1 LDKAIWSMTSTI
13 EDIHKTLE
21 YAHSHGNAR
30 RLLVAG
36 FFALAMGTLVVISS
50 EGWKTDSK
58 AMLLGTVAVAGA
70 IAALAYAVH
79 TLRQPS
85 RPNIVLSP
93 DGVLCLDVSDKP
105 IPWHEIL
112 DVGRA
117 DLSRSGVHFYTKVT
131 ELQVSRSFFE
141 SLELGTTPD
150 YLIAVK
156 GSRSNGNRDVVY
168 VAYHQWL
175 PRDEFHEAVLARWK
189 SYHGRRAEHDG
200 DDRIN

>member
-1 LDKAIWSMTSTI
+1 MTSKI
-13 EDIHKTLE
+13 EDFDKTLE

-36 FFALAMGTLVVISS
+36 FVALAMGTFIVVSS
-50 EGWKTDSK
+50 AGWQTDSK
-58 AMLLGTVAVAGA
+58 AILLGTVAIAGA

-85 RPNIVLSP
+85 RPNIVISP

-105 IPWHEIL
+105 IPWNEIL
-112 DVGRA
+112 AVGRA

-131 ELQVSRSFFE
+131 ELQVSRGFFE
-141 SLELGTTPD
+141 SLDLGPTPD
-150 YLIAVK
+150 YLIAVN
-156 GSRSNGNRDVVY
+156 GSWSNGNRDIIY
-168 VAYHQWL
+168 VGYHQWL

-189 SYHGRRAEHDG
+189 SYRGRRAEHDG

>member
-1 LDKAIWSMTSTI
+1 MTSTI
-13 EDIHKTLE
+13 EDIHKTLK

-36 FFALAMGTLVVISS
+36 FLALVAGTLVVASS

-58 AMLLGTVAVAGA
+58 GMLVGTAAIAGS

-105 IPWHEIL
+105 IPWNEIL

-117 DLSRSGVHFYTKVT
+117 KVSPSGVHFYTKVT

-141 SLELGTTPD
+141 SLDLGPAPSH
-150 YLIAVK
+150 LIAVK
-156 GSRSNGNRDVVY
+156 GSWSNGNRDIIY

-189 SYHGRRAEHDG
+189 TYHKRRTERDG
-200 DDRIN
+200 DYRIN